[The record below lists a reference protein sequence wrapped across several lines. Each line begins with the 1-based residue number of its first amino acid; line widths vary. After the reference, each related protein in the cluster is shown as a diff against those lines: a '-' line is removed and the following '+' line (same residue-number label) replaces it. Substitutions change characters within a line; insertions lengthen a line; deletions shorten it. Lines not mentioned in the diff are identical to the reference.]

1 MTKWQILSAIFNSE
15 EDVMVRA
22 LMMMMMMMM
31 MTTEIETKTM
41 IVII

>member
-1 MTKWQILSAIFNSE
+1 MTKWQIPSAIFNSE

>member
-31 MTTEIETKTM
+31 TTEIETKTM